1 MMLVVKN
8 PPARTGDTKDTD
20 SIPQR
25 GRSLGR
31 KWQPTPVFLPGISH
45 GQRSLAGYSP
55 WGCKESD
62 MTEHLMWSVEI
73 MKNEN
78 ESHSVVS
85 VILQARIL
93 ESVAFPLSRGF

>member
-1 MMLVVKN
+1 
-8 PPARTGDTKDTD
+8 
-20 SIPQR
+20 
-25 GRSLGR
+25 
-31 KWQPTPVFLPGISH
+31 
-45 GQRSLAGYSP
+45 
-55 WGCKESD
+55 

-93 ESVAFPLSRGF
+93 ESVAFPLSRGS